1 VSLTI
6 ILLVA
11 LLVVSC
17 AVAVYSFSAERERR
31 TILVRAN
38 AMGGV
43 SAPVPLDILRD
54 DAPGLAGRVA
64 NWLREHTPAS
74 WSEAGDASGVLLHA
88 GFDGPEAPLFFTS
101 IRLAALVML
110 PLAAVTFGP
119 HGNAMY
125 LVLSVVMAFAM
136 AYVGPRAVLDRLA
149 TRRQLRIRKSIP
161 DSLDLLVVCVEAG
174 TGLDSAMLRVARDMA
189 GLHPEL
195 AGELLVV
202 NRRMN
207 AGLARSDAL
216 EGLAKRTGVE
226 ELRGLAASMIQS
238 EKLGSSIARVLR
250 VYSETLRRQR
260 KQAAEKRAA
269 QATVKMIFPL
279 ALFMLPSLFAML
291 LGPAFFILK
300 DIMGQLR

>member
-1 VSLTI
+1 VSITV

-11 LLVVSC
+11 VLVASC

-31 TILVRAN
+31 TILLRAN

-43 SAPVPLDILRD
+43 LAPVPLDILRD
-54 DAPGLAGRVA
+54 DAPGIAGRLA
-64 NWLREHTPAS
+64 SWLRERTPRS
-74 WSEAGDASGVLLHA
+74 WSEAGDASEVLMHA

-101 IRLAALVML
+101 ARLASAVLL
-110 PLAAVTFGP
+110 PLAAVVFGP
-119 HGNAMY
+119 HDNALY
-125 LVLSVVMAFAM
+125 LVLGVVVAA
-136 AYVGPRAVLDRLA
+136 AAGLIAPRAVLDRLA
-149 TRRQLRIRKSIP
+149 LRRQIRIRKSIP

-174 TGLDSAMLRVARDMA
+174 TGLDSSLLRVARDMA

-195 AGELLVV
+195 SGELLMV

-207 AGLARSDAL
+207 AGLARAEAL
-216 EGLAKRTGVE
+216 QGLAKRTGVE

-238 EKLGSSIARVLR
+238 ERLGSSIARVLR

-279 ALFMLPSLFAML
+279 ALFMLPSLFAIL
-291 LGPAFFILK
+291 LGPAYFILK